1 MVSLLFVFHGY
12 THKSHILS
20 KSQGNWYNFSV
31 LSIQGSIYAIGSECK
46 PINFQLRPS
55 KVFKP
60 SDMCPIPGFDLFLW
74 LYCLRSEILVF
85 CASIYFCEA
94 DEGTGALQCLAY
106 SGPGCAEERFTT
118 EGLHTLNTC
127 STRILTY
134 IDINKHKYTYKH
146 KHKYT

>member
-1 MVSLLFVFHGY
+1 MVF
-12 THKSHILS
+12 
-20 KSQGNWYNFSV
+20 
-31 LSIQGSIYAIGSECK
+31 
-46 PINFQLRPS
+46 R
-55 KVFKP
+55 
-60 SDMCPIPGFDLFLW
+60 
-74 LYCLRSEILVF
+74 
-85 CASIYFCEA
+85 ASIYFCEA

-146 KHKYT
+146 KHQYAYTDTNTHTYRHCTLHTLYNLRPSHSALNSRHFLTVSPSFEKEKQIEIKKGEKHKQLRNGGAQCSSA